1 MGGPLS
7 RLREFSRRNWR
18 TFFIQL
24 SILTDASMIVLSC
37 FAAYYLR
44 TLIPNIQT
52 YAFESYYLLGT
63 AIGAGLIG
71 IGLLVGLYRAAYHSN
86 TRQQYYLAAKSYV
99 YGVAIAFAIFFVLQH
114 LDLPRRF
121 IFLLFFVTPL
131 FFLLGRSFLNR
142 LNFSMQRRGYGVHNA
157 LIVGHDDKGMDVFY
171 RFTRFPELGYNVKG
185 FVSKTATKASGNR
198 KYNGSVLPQ
207 YSLSKIEEVVKN
219 ERIDRI
225 FVPSTRFIT
234 NGYSEIIDAC
244 KRNRIKLKVLSPEA
258 DVLLQMARVYD
269 IAGISLYSPKRY
281 RLDRTKQI
289 GKRAFD
295 IVGSLILLFLLS
307 PVFIV
312 ASIAILIESGRP
324 VFFKQKRASTKSGK
338 PFYFYKFRSMI
349 KNADELKDDLF
360 RQNESDGALFKIK
373 DDPRMT
379 KVGRFIRKFSI
390 DELPQ
395 LFNVLKGEMSL
406 VGPRPLPVADFD
418 KVKEDPEFWEAIKDR
433 EKIKPGMTGLW
444 QVSGRSNIGFREMIL
459 LDLYY
464 IENVSLLFDL
474 EILFA
479 TIPVVVFGKGAY

>member
-1 MGGPLS
+1 MS
-7 RLREFSRRNWR
+7 YLREFSRRNWR
-18 TFFIQL
+18 TFFILL
-24 SILTDASMIVLSC
+24 SITTDALMIAVSC
-37 FAAYYLR
+37 FSAYYLR
-44 TLIPNIQT
+44 TLMPNIQV
-52 YAFESYYLLGT
+52 YSLQSYYVLGSS
-63 AIGAGLIG
+63 IGAGLLG
-71 IGLLVGLYRAAYHSN
+71 IGLLVGLFRAAYHSN
-86 TRQQYYLAAKSYV
+86 TRQQYYLATKSYV
-99 YGVAIAFAIFFVLQH
+99 YGVAIAFATFFVLQF

-121 IFLLFFVTPL
+121 IFLLFFVIPF
-131 FFLLGRSFLNR
+131 FFLVGRKLLNK
-142 LNFSMQRRGYGVHNA
+142 LNFLMQKRGFGVHNA

-185 FVSKTATKASGNR
+185 FVSKTTRRASNR

-207 YSLSKIEEVVKN
+207 FGLSRIDEIVRK
-219 ERIDRI
+219 ERIDRV

-234 NGYSEIIDAC
+234 NGYSEIVDAC

-258 DVLLQMARVYD
+258 DALLQMAKVYD

-281 RLDRTKQI
+281 RIDMIRKI
-289 GKRAFD
+289 GKRGFD
-295 IVGSLILLFLLS
+295 IFGSLLLLLILS
-307 PVFIV
+307 PVFAA
-312 ASIAILIESGRP
+312 ASLAILIESGSP
-324 VFFKQKRASTKSGK
+324 VFFKQKRSATKSGK
-338 PFYFYKFRSMI
+338 PFYFYKFRSMV

-360 RQNESDGALFKIK
+360 RLNESDGALFKIK

-379 KVGRFIRKFSI
+379 RVGKVIRRYSI

-395 LFNVLKGEMSL
+395 LFNVLRGEMSL
-406 VGPRPLPVADFD
+406 VGPRPLPVADFE
-418 KVKEDPEFWEAIKDR
+418 KVKEDQEFWEAIKDR